1 MGSLYLTSKIEK
13 KAERFIFHM
22 KLLRHLLHFADC
34 EVFHN
39 LCITLSHI
47 MTVIPKTLDLFAI
60 IIFLGVIQGL
70 FLSFFFLNKQI
81 RKKPSN
87 LYLGFLMLTLSLM
100 ILEIFLVHTGYMF
113 DVLRI
118 NNFSEPLTFAV
129 SPLMYFYIYAT
140 IKRKSPRWRWMHLLP
155 MFIWFIYCILYFM
168 KPYELKQLGYL
179 NQLYPDMGV
188 EFPETS
194 YNDDPLG
201 IRTYI
206 LELSM
211 LQFIIYLIA
220 SLILIIKT
228 FRSLGI
234 SFFTSR
240 ERPISWLRNFIIL
253 MFIMLIS
260 VGIANSFLIVDM
272 GMFIVASIISVLI
285 YATSFNVIKASDFFQ
300 ESVADPIHPK
310 KKYEKSTL
318 QEEEK
323 NIILSELKK
332 CMEVDMDYKEHLLS
346 LQYISKKLRV
356 SAHNI
361 SQVISEKLDQTFY
374 EMIAAYR
381 INEAKVIL
389 GDSMQKQL
397 TIEDVADEVGYNSK
411 SAFNRSFKKIEGMT
425 PSEFREK
432 HTKL

>member
-1 MGSLYLTSKIEK
+1 
-13 KAERFIFHM
+13 
-22 KLLRHLLHFADC
+22 
-34 EVFHN
+34 
-39 LCITLSHI
+39 
-47 MTVIPKTLDLFAI
+47 MTEIPKTLDLFAI

-87 LYLGFLMLTLSLM
+87 LYMGFLMLNLSMM
-100 ILEIFLVHTGYMF
+100 ILEIFLVHTGYIF

-140 IKRKSPRWRWMHLLP
+140 INRKSPQRRWVHLLP
-155 MFIWFIYCILYFM
+155 MFLWFIYCILHYM
-168 KPYELKQLGYL
+168 QPYELKQLGYL
-179 NQLYPDMGV
+179 NQLYPDMGIKL
-188 EFPETS
+188 PEAN

-220 SLILIIKT
+220 SLILVVKT

-240 ERPISWLRNFIIL
+240 KQSISWLRNFIIL

-260 VGIANSFLIVDM
+260 VAIANTFLIVDL
-272 GMFIVASIISVLI
+272 GMYIVGTIISVLI
-285 YATSFNVIKASDFFQ
+285 YATSFNVIRASDFFQ
-300 ESVADPIHPK
+300 DSVADPLNPK

-323 NIILSELKK
+323 NSILTELKK

-356 SAHNI
+356 SGHNI

-381 INEAKVIL
+381 IKEAKSIL
-389 GDSMQKQL
+389 ADPMQNQM
-397 TIEDVADEVGYNSK
+397 TIEDLADEVGYNSK

-432 HTKL
+432 HSRS

>member
-1 MGSLYLTSKIEK
+1 
-13 KAERFIFHM
+13 
-22 KLLRHLLHFADC
+22 LRHA
-34 EVFHN
+34 
-39 LCITLSHI
+39 LSRI
-47 MTVIPKTLDLFAI
+47 MTEIPKTLDLFAI

-70 FLSFFFLNKQI
+70 FLSIFFLNKQI

-87 LYLGFLMLTLSLM
+87 LYMGFLMLNLSMM
-100 ILEIFLVHTGYMF
+100 ILEIFLVHTGYIF

-140 IKRKSPRWRWMHLLP
+140 INRKSPQRRWVHLLP
-155 MFIWFIYCILYFM
+155 MFLWFIYCILHYM
-168 KPYELKQLGYL
+168 QPYELKQLGYL
-179 NQLYPDMGV
+179 NQLYPDMGIKL
-188 EFPETS
+188 PEAN

-220 SLILIIKT
+220 SLILVVKT

-240 ERPISWLRNFIIL
+240 KQSISWLRNFIIL

-260 VGIANSFLIVDM
+260 VAIANTFLIVDL
-272 GMFIVASIISVLI
+272 GMYIVGTIISVLI
-285 YATSFNVIKASDFFQ
+285 YATSFNVIRASDFFQ
-300 ESVADPIHPK
+300 DSVADPLHPK

-323 NIILSELKK
+323 NSILTELKK

-356 SAHNI
+356 SGHNI

-381 INEAKVIL
+381 IKEAKSIL
-389 GDSMQKQL
+389 ADPMQNQM
-397 TIEDVADEVGYNSK
+397 TIEDLADEVGYNSK

-432 HTKL
+432 HSRS

>member
-1 MGSLYLTSKIEK
+1 
-13 KAERFIFHM
+13 
-22 KLLRHLLHFADC
+22 
-34 EVFHN
+34 
-39 LCITLSHI
+39 
-47 MTVIPKTLDLFAI
+47 MTEIPKTLDLFAI

-70 FLSFFFLNKQI
+70 FLSIFFLNKQI

-87 LYLGFLMLTLSLM
+87 LYMGFLMLNLSMM
-100 ILEIFLVHTGYMF
+100 ILEIFLVHTGYIF

-140 IKRKSPRWRWMHLLP
+140 INRKSPQRRWVHLLP
-155 MFIWFIYCILYFM
+155 MFLWFIYCILHYIQ
-168 KPYELKQLGYL
+168 PYELKQLGYL
-179 NQLYPDMGV
+179 NQLYPDMGIKL
-188 EFPETS
+188 PEAN

-220 SLILIIKT
+220 SLILVVKT

-240 ERPISWLRNFIIL
+240 KQSISWLRNFIIL

-260 VGIANSFLIVDM
+260 VAIANTFLIVDL
-272 GMFIVASIISVLI
+272 GMYIVGTIISVLI
-285 YATSFNVIKASDFFQ
+285 YATSFNVIRTSDFFQ
-300 ESVADPIHPK
+300 DSVADPLHPK

-323 NIILSELKK
+323 NSILTELKK

-356 SAHNI
+356 SGHNI

-381 INEAKVIL
+381 IKEAKSIL
-389 GDSMQKQL
+389 ADPMQNQM
-397 TIEDVADEVGYNSK
+397 TIEDLADEVGYNSK

-432 HTKL
+432 HSRS

>member
-1 MGSLYLTSKIEK
+1 
-13 KAERFIFHM
+13 
-22 KLLRHLLHFADC
+22 
-34 EVFHN
+34 
-39 LCITLSHI
+39 
-47 MTVIPKTLDLFAI
+47 MTEIPKTLDLFAI

-70 FLSFFFLNKQI
+70 FLSIFFLNKQI

-87 LYLGFLMLTLSLM
+87 LYMGFLMLNLSMM
-100 ILEIFLVHTGYMF
+100 ILEIFLVHTGYIF

-140 IKRKSPRWRWMHLLP
+140 INRKSPQRRWVHLLP
-155 MFIWFIYCILYFM
+155 MFLWFIYCILHYM
-168 KPYELKQLGYL
+168 QPYELKQLGYL
-179 NQLYPDMGV
+179 NQLYPDMGIKL
-188 EFPETS
+188 PEAN

-220 SLILIIKT
+220 SLILVVKT

-240 ERPISWLRNFIIL
+240 KQSISWLRNFIIL

-260 VGIANSFLIVDM
+260 VAIANTFLIVDL
-272 GMFIVASIISVLI
+272 GMYIVGTIISVLI
-285 YATSFNVIKASDFFQ
+285 YATSFNVIRASDFFQ
-300 ESVADPIHPK
+300 DSVADPLNPK

-323 NIILSELKK
+323 NSILTELKK

-356 SAHNI
+356 SGHNI

-381 INEAKVIL
+381 IKEAKSIL
-389 GDSMQKQL
+389 ADPMQNQM
-397 TIEDVADEVGYNSK
+397 TIEDLADEVGYNSK

-432 HTKL
+432 HSRS

>member
-1 MGSLYLTSKIEK
+1 
-13 KAERFIFHM
+13 
-22 KLLRHLLHFADC
+22 
-34 EVFHN
+34 
-39 LCITLSHI
+39 
-47 MTVIPKTLDLFAI
+47 MTEIPKTLDLFAI

-70 FLSFFFLNKQI
+70 FLSIFFLNKQI

-87 LYLGFLMLTLSLM
+87 LYMGFLMLNLSMM
-100 ILEIFLVHTGYMF
+100 ILEIFLVHTGYIF

-140 IKRKSPRWRWMHLLP
+140 INRKSPQRRWVHLLP
-155 MFIWFIYCILYFM
+155 MFLWFIYCILHYM
-168 KPYELKQLGYL
+168 QPYELKQLGYL
-179 NQLYPDMGV
+179 NQLYPDMGIKL
-188 EFPETS
+188 PEAN
-194 YNDDPLG
+194 YNDDPLR

-220 SLILIIKT
+220 SLILVVKT
-228 FRSLGI
+228 FQSLGI

-240 ERPISWLRNFIIL
+240 KQSISWLRNFIIL

-260 VGIANSFLIVDM
+260 VAIANTFLIVDL
-272 GMFIVASIISVLI
+272 GMYIVGTIISVLI
-285 YATSFNVIKASDFFQ
+285 YATSFNVIRASDFFQ
-300 ESVADPIHPK
+300 DSVADPLHPK

-323 NIILSELKK
+323 NSILTELKK

-356 SAHNI
+356 SGHNI

-381 INEAKVIL
+381 IKEAKSIL
-389 GDSMQKQL
+389 ADPMQNQM
-397 TIEDVADEVGYNSK
+397 TIEDLADEVGYNSK

-432 HTKL
+432 HSRS